1 MHRNRS
7 FDRFRNYHPIAIRLS
22 CAMAEKTALL
32 LDTTV
37 IVSAA
42 RLIEHTA
49 NNRTKLI
56 RNLIGYVGQFYNCP
70 FKMNNN

>member
-1 MHRNRS
+1 
-7 FDRFRNYHPIAIRLS
+7 
-22 CAMAEKTALL
+22 MAEKTALL
-32 LDTTV
+32 PDTTV

-49 NNRTKLI
+49 NNTKQLI
-56 RNLIGYVGQFYNCP
+56 RNLIVYVGQFYNCP